1 MLGGCWLVERFGFA
15 LARGVEGVGA
25 SVEEVL
31 ELARFGVVAKQELD
45 VAAVVLL
52 FLDDDVPSDEIL
64 RVIAAEECRDIGAE
78 VVSRFGIQ
86 RQISQH
92 V

>member
-1 MLGGCWLVERFGFA
+1 VSA
-15 LARGVEGVGA
+15 LPSRRYWSWPDSGSAP
-25 SVEEVL
+25 
-31 ELARFGVVAKQELD
+31 KQELD
-45 VAAVVLL
+45 VAAVALL

-64 RVIAAEECRDIGAE
+64 RVIGAEECRDIGAE